1 MNADNFTAQIKN
13 AIIEENTGIYRDLF
27 ENTESA
33 SDPYWIRALA
43 LYNSL
48 DATQRGVFMEVVR
61 QTAIDTVSNVFAVV
75 DGVTQLEG
83 QDGDIRLR
91 CGDDDLTGDLQ
102 DSFLQQFE

>member
-83 QDGDIRLR
+83 QDGDIRLL

>member
-33 SDPYWIRALA
+33 SDPYWIRALS

-48 DATQRGVFMEVVR
+48 DASQRSVFMEVVR

>member
-27 ENTESA
+27 ENTKSA
-33 SDPYWIRALA
+33 TNPYWIRALA

-48 DATQRGVFMEVVR
+48 DATQRSAFLEVMR
-61 QTAIDTVSNVFAVV
+61 QTAIDTVSNVFAVI

-83 QDGDIRLR
+83 QDGDIRFS

-102 DSFLQQFE
+102 DSFLLQFE